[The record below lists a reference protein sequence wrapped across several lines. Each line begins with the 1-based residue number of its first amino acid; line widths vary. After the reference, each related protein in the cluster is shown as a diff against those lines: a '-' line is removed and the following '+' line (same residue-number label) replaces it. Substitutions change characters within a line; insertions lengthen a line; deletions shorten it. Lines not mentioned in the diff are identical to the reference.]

1 MRNVIIGTAGHVD
14 HGKTALIRAL
24 TGVDTDRLEEEKR
37 RGITIDLGFAWLDLP
52 DGSKAG
58 IVDVPGHEKFIRNM
72 LSGAGGI
79 DLALLV
85 VAADEGIMPQT
96 REHLSI
102 LSLLGIRHGCV
113 AVTKADLVEDDWL
126 EMMLEEL
133 KEGLA
138 DSFLANA
145 PIHVVS
151 AHTGQGIGPLKEAL
165 IDLVCHMPAKDID
178 SPFRLPVDRVF
189 TMPGFGTVVTGTMIE
204 GSVSQGEEVTLY
216 PLEDSYKIRSL
227 QVHGSQVERACAG
240 QRVAINLQ
248 KAKQE
253 DIPRG
258 SVLASPGSM
267 QPGMMLDV
275 VLRVLPDTGRI
286 LENGSRLHFHHGSA
300 EALCKLV
307 LLGGREQ
314 LLPGEEGFGQLRF
327 EDAIAA
333 KAGDAFVLRFYS
345 PLETVGGG
353 TVLDPSPY
361 KHRPSSIKAVEK
373 LHAMHGA
380 DLPART
386 EALLKSHGTRFVHS
400 AALALQT
407 AVSPEIMDTCLDK
420 LLSQG
425 KVIKLQEG
433 LYLHQDN
440 VQILE
445 EKARDILA
453 EFHQKNPLRI
463 GIRREEFRT
472 ALLPGQSQQEAD
484 QVLDILLSREVFV
497 RLGTVFASPEHDI
510 NFTPKQQ
517 ALLEILRARFE
528 EARFSPPEK
537 SALLTEFAR
546 EKEFPRVLDYL
557 LDQGNLTPV
566 SPDILFLTD
575 DLAQAQQAFLQ
586 LQLEH
591 GEVTL
596 SDFRDALS
604 TSRKYALA
612 ILEYWDRKGLT
623 RKTGDARKMAKTGD
637 ARKMAIS

>member
-24 TGVDTDRLEEEKR
+24 TGMDTDRLEEEKR

-52 DGSKAG
+52 DGSRAG
-58 IVDVPGHEKFIRNM
+58 IVDVPGHERFIRNM

-96 REHLSI
+96 REHLGI

-113 AVTKADLVEDDWL
+113 AVTKADLVEEDWL

-133 KEGLA
+133 EEGLA

-151 AHTGQGIGPLKEAL
+151 AYTGQGIGQLKETLTGL
-165 IDLVCHMPAKDID
+165 ICRMPVKDID
-178 SPFRLPVDRVF
+178 GPFRLPVDRVF

-204 GSVSQGEEVTLY
+204 GSVSQGEEATLY
-216 PLEDSYKIRSL
+216 PLEESYRIRSL
-227 QVHGSQVERACAG
+227 QVHGNLVERAYAG
-240 QRVAINLQ
+240 QRVAMNLQ
-248 KAKQE
+248 KARQE

-267 QPGMMLDV
+267 QPGLMLDV
-275 VLRVLPDTGRI
+275 ALRVLPDSRRV
-286 LENGSRLHFHHGSA
+286 LENGSRLHFHHGSG
-300 EALCKLV
+300 ETLCKLI

-327 EDAIAA
+327 EDAVAA

-380 DLPART
+380 DLPARA
-386 EALLKSHGTRFVHS
+386 EALLKGHGTRFVHS

-407 AVSPEIMDTCLDK
+407 AVSAEAMEACLET

-425 KVIKLQEG
+425 RVIKLQEG

-440 VQILE
+440 VRTLE
-445 EKARDILA
+445 EKAREILND
-453 EFHQKNPLRI
+453 FHQRNPLRM

-472 ALLPGQSQQEAD
+472 ALLPGQSQLEAD
-484 QVLDILLSREVFV
+484 QALDMLLSRNAFV
-497 RLGTVFASPEHDI
+497 RSGTVFALPEHAI
-510 NFTPKQQ
+510 SFTPRQQ
-517 ALLEILRARFE
+517 ALLEGLQTRFE

-537 SALLTEFAR
+537 SALLAEFAK

-557 LDQGNLTPV
+557 LDQGSLTPV
-566 SPDILFLTD
+566 SPDILFLTK

-586 LQLEH
+586 LQQQH

-596 SDFRDALS
+596 ADFRDALS

-612 ILEYWDRKGLT
+612 ILEYWDRKGIT
-623 RKTGDARKMAKTGD
+623 RKTGE